1 MPELILSM
9 KFINPF
15 QSSVVFYIEISHFA
29 LQNKW
34 LVSIWNEL
42 LGWNGL
48 SLLDRDLAYDFNFHR
63 IMCACLLSFQYAQQW
78 LRNSG
83 KYWNTEQNSYE
94 METCMKL
101 SMSAVSFL
109 PQLDSKMVFSL
120 ELMDTF
126 SLWVLFKQLSY
137 MLFIIIFIHVLVAP
151 YLSIGRS
158 TVYGV
163 NLNLKNIRR
172 NKLRHKL
179 KSKIFVNLNR
189 FLVSIS
195 ILYPLVFSL

>member
-1 MPELILSM
+1 
-9 KFINPF
+9 
-15 QSSVVFYIEISHFA
+15 
-29 LQNKW
+29 
-34 LVSIWNEL
+34 
-42 LGWNGL
+42 
-48 SLLDRDLAYDFNFHR
+48 
-63 IMCACLLSFQYAQQW
+63 MCACLLSFQYAQQW

-126 SLWVLFKQLSY
+126 SLWVLFKQLSH